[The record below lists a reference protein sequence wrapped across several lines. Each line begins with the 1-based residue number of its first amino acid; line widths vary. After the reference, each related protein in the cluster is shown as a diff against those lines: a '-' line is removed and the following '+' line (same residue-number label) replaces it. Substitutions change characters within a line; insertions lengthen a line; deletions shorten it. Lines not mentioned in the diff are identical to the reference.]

1 MSRVELFNAMLTA
14 MGSTS
19 SDGCLALHGHQGVAM
34 INHQIK
40 AKAFPMPHARHEC
53 RLRNI
58 RISCQHL
65 SQRSY
70 KSARNVV
77 CGYQRAAIAP
87 PRGGTFPLPIDYT
100 QVGI

>member
-1 MSRVELFNAMLTA
+1 MDRVVLLHAMLTA

-34 INHQIK
+34 FNHQLT
-40 AKAFPMPHARHEC
+40 AKASPILHTRHEC
-53 RLRNI
+53 RLRSI
-58 RISCQHL
+58 SISCQHP

-70 KSARNVV
+70 KNARKVV

-100 QVGI
+100 QVGD